1 MEYLRLAA
9 AQLNTVVGD
18 LAGNVDRVLGA
29 LAAAEAAG
37 ADICVVPELAIPG
50 YPPEDL
56 LLKPG
61 FVADNVAALE
71 KVAAATGPLRRRG
84 RLRRARRPTGRGLAN
99 AAAVCAGGRV
109 VGIYRKQFLPNY
121 GVFDE
126 QRWFVPSDET
136 SPTLFEVAGA
146 WVGVSVCE
154 DVWFPDGPVAQQ
166 GRAGAD
172 VVVNL
177 NASPYNRGRRTRAPG
192 HAAASGWPRPAAP
205 SPTSTRSAART
216 SWSSTATRWSW
227 GPTATLLA
235 TGAQFAPDLVVV
247 DIPFDPARRTG
258 RHRLTAAPGGGHR
271 ARPGAAPPP
280 LPPAAGAPDPLPDHA
295 EVYAALVLG
304 TRDYLGKN
312 GFTEAVIGLS
322 GGIDSSLVATVA
334 VDALGPDAR
343 ARHLHAVALFERRV
357 APRRRGA
364 GRAPGHRPAR
374 GAHRGGPRGLHRHA
388 GRRARARAVGLTDEN
403 LQSRLRGVLLMGV
416 SNAKGWIVLTTGNKS
431 EMATGYS
438 TLYGDSAGGFA
449 VIKDVPKTL
458 VYDLCRYRN
467 TEAVLEG
474 LPGPIPDSV
483 LDKPP
488 SAELRPDQRDDQSL
502 PPYEELDPVLQGY
515 VEGDR
520 TAADLV
526 ADGFDPAVV
535 EQVVRLVD
543 GAEYK
548 RRQMPPG
555 VRITTKAFGKDRRMP
570 ITNRYRSA
578 RRAATVRRPTEL
590 TLAHARSGPSASW
603 PSGVGALLLGGAPAL
618 RSSAGSRPGRRR
630 RRATW
635 RSEVPV
641 VLGQMSARATAASA
655 QQWHDRLPVR
665 AGVEPAALIV
675 PPPGRWPRCSTC
687 SSAEPDLTARL
698 AGLSQVVLPRLLEHL
713 RPSTWRAAS
722 PVSEAP
728 VWPCSSGPVAGPAA
742 RSSVRSFWECS
753 WRAIRAPNGPR
764 RRSNSR
770 AALERPFGSAT
781 GVFPGARAS

>member
-1 MEYLRLAA
+1 MPHLRLAA

-18 LAGNVDRVLGA
+18 LSGNVDRILGA
-29 LAAAEAAG
+29 LEAAEAAE

-56 LLKPG
+56 LLKPS
-61 FVADNVAALE
+61 FVADNVTALE
-71 KVAAATGPLRRRG
+71 KVAAATGRCAIVVGFVGATPDG
-84 RLRRARRPTGRGLAN
+84 QGLSN

-109 VGIYRKQFLPNY
+109 VGIYRKRFLPNY

-126 QRWFVPSDET
+126 QRWFVPSYET
-136 SPTLFEVAGA
+136 PTLFGVAGA
-146 WVGVSVCE
+146 WIGVSVCE
-154 DVWFPDGPVAQQ
+154 DVWFPDGPVAEQ

-177 NASPYNRGRRTRAPG
+177 NASPYNRGRRAERLAMLRGRVAEAGCAIAYVNQVGGQDELVFDGDTLIV
-192 HAAASGWPRPAAP
+192 AADG
-205 SPTSTRSAART
+205 
-216 SWSSTATRWSW
+216 
-227 GPTATLLA
+227 TLLA
-235 TGAQFAPDLVVV
+235 SGAQFESDLVVV
-247 DIPFDPARRTG
+247 DVPLSTPLSTGEGRTDG
-258 RHRLTAAPGGGHR
+258 PRLPRVVATEPR
-271 ARPGAAPPP
+271 SDETSWSARP
-280 LPPAAGAPDPLPDHA
+280 LRRPALRPALSDEA

-334 VDALGPDAR
+334 VDALGPSHVHGISMPSRYSSDGSRHDAGTLATLLDIDLR
-343 ARHLHAVALFERRV
+343 VVPIEEAHVAFTSML
-357 APRRRGA
+357 A
-364 GRAPGHRPAR
+364 GV
-374 GAHRGGPRGLHRHA
+374 L
-388 GRRARARAVGLTDEN
+388 GREPTGLTDEN

-467 TEAVLEG
+467 TRAALDG

-520 TAADLV
+520 TAPDLV
-526 ADGFDPAVV
+526 AEGFDPAVV
-535 EQVVRLVD
+535 DQVVRLVD

-570 ITNRYRSA
+570 ITNHYRPPA
-578 RRAATVRRPTEL
+578 PQE
-590 TLAHARSGPSASW
+590 P
-603 PSGVGALLLGGAPAL
+603 PLG
-618 RSSAGSRPGRRR
+618 
-630 RRATW
+630 
-635 RSEVPV
+635 
-641 VLGQMSARATAASA
+641 
-655 QQWHDRLPVR
+655 
-665 AGVEPAALIV
+665 
-675 PPPGRWPRCSTC
+675 
-687 SSAEPDLTARL
+687 
-698 AGLSQVVLPRLLEHL
+698 
-713 RPSTWRAAS
+713 
-722 PVSEAP
+722 
-728 VWPCSSGPVAGPAA
+728 
-742 RSSVRSFWECS
+742 
-753 WRAIRAPNGPR
+753 
-764 RRSNSR
+764 
-770 AALERPFGSAT
+770 
-781 GVFPGARAS
+781 